1 MPTSKANSTYAN
13 PHEGKPLVTKVI
25 GAEEL
30 WSGRA
35 FDFVRLRVRSPGGTE
50 RDRLIVRHPGAVV
63 ILPILETPTGPEIVY
78 VRNERH
84 ALGAWLDELPAGGLD
99 AGEDPEFAARRELR
113 EETGFAAATLIP
125 LGRFHT
131 TPGVTDELMYAYA
144 ATDLE
149 EVGQDLDEHEI
160 LTVHRAPVRAFFD
173 RADSGSLTDAKT
185 ILALHLARARGLL
198 E

>member
-1 MPTSKANSTYAN
+1 MPDTRPTAAN
-13 PHEGKPLVTKVI
+13 PSRPLLTRIV

-35 FDFVRLRVRSPGGTE
+35 FDFVRLTVRAQDGVE

-63 ILPILETPTGPEIVY
+63 ILPVLDTPSGPEIVF

-84 ALGAWLDELPAGGLD
+84 TINAWLDELPAGGLD

-113 EETGFAAATLIP
+113 EETGFAAATLTP
-125 LGRFHT
+125 LGRFYT
-131 TPGVTDELMYAYA
+131 TPGVTDELMHAYL

-149 EVGQDLDEHEI
+149 EVGQDLEDYEV
-160 LTVHRAPVRAFFD
+160 LTVHREPVSEFFA
-173 RADSGSLTDAKT
+173 RADSGDLTDAKT

-198 E
+198 PGA